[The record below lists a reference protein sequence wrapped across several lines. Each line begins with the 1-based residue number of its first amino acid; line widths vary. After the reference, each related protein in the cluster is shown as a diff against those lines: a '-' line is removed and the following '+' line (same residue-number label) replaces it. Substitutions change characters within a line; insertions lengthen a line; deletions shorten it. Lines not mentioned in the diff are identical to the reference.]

1 MGEPAFDAGLF
12 YEFDVSAGTVRS
24 RGGNRVLVVSERVIR
39 PLVEASLQK
48 GDLTALRRL
57 GKDIGEHVASFFDV
71 PLADLSPE
79 VVLGHAAGVLSL
91 FGWGRLAFERWGSAL
106 VAVLEG
112 APALDEGRLGTAALL
127 GGAVSALAGRE
138 VACVPVEGAS
148 FLVVDPSIAEQ
159 VWSWAKEG
167 VTLAELVGRLV
178 PREAA

>member
-1 MGEPAFDAGLF
+1 MGEPAFDAGEF
-12 YEFDVSAGTVRS
+12 YEFDVSAGTVRTRS
-24 RGGNRVLVVSERVIR
+24 GNRVLVLSERVIR

-57 GKDIGEHVASFFDV
+57 GKDIGEHVASFFEG
-71 PLADLSPE
+71 PLGGLPPE

-91 FGWGRLAFERWGSAL
+91 FGWGKLGFERWGAAL

-138 VACVPVEGAS
+138 VACVPAS
-148 FLVVDPSIAEQ
+148 TAHFLVVDPSIAEQ

-167 VTLAELVGRLV
+167 LSLAELVGRLSPPEV
-178 PREAA
+178 A